1 MTVTSRVLWATVT
14 LLLVAGMVLRP
25 GSVYEGA
32 STGLYLW
39 WQVVLPSLLPFFIV
53 SELLLNLGFVHLLGL
68 LLEPVMR
75 PVFRLPGAASLG
87 VAIGYTSGYP
97 IGAMIGA
104 RLRQEGLC
112 TREEAE
118 HLVAFTNNAS
128 PLFLLVAVA
137 VGFFGQPA
145 LGPLLAAAHYA
156 ANLTLGLLWGWSRA
170 CLGSDSGSISVR
182 PAGFPAPQKPAP
194 PGQLLVEAVR
204 RALDGLLAIGGFMAL
219 CGVAISLL
227 TAAGALDLLEGAL
240 RWVFLPLGVDQ
251 ALLPALAA
259 GLLELSIG
267 TRLVTQA
274 PVPLEQQL
282 MAVAFITGWGGL
294 SVHLQAAAFLHPAG
308 LRLWPFTLAR
318 LLHGYLAALYAGLLQ
333 AWWPLPAAG
342 PPPAAF
348 PNLWSAAAAD
358 LVRGLAA
365 LGFLTLLG
373 LLLLPFRR
381 RRKN

>member
-1 MTVTSRVLWATVT
+1 LAVAPRILWAAGT
-14 LLLVAGMVLRP
+14 LLLVAGMIVRP
-25 GSVYEGA
+25 KSVYEGA
-32 STGLYLW
+32 AMGLSLW

-53 SELLLNLGFVHLLGL
+53 SELLLNLGFVHFLGL

-75 PVFRLPGAASLG
+75 PVFRLPGAASFGL
-87 VAIGYTSGYP
+87 AIGYTSGYP

-145 LGPLLAAAHYA
+145 LGPLLAAAHYT

-170 CLGSDSGSISVR
+170 FFGSHCGSLSVR
-182 PAGFPAPQKPAP
+182 LAGPPVPQKPAP

-219 CGVAISLL
+219 CGVAIRLL
-227 TAAGALDLLEGAL
+227 TSVGAPDLLEGAL
-240 RWVFLPLGVDQ
+240 GWLFLPLGVDR

-267 TRLVTQA
+267 TRLVTQT

-282 MAVAFITGWGGL
+282 TAVAFITGWGGL

-318 LLHGYLAALYAGLLQ
+318 LLHGYLAALYTGLLQ

-348 PNLWSAAAAD
+348 PGFWAAAAAD
-358 LVRGLAA
+358 LARGLAV
-365 LGFLTLLG
+365 LGLLVVWG

-381 RRKN
+381 PKN